1 MKKSLLISGLLATAL
16 FTGCATG
23 GSSQPS
29 YSGGAAA
36 GKNSTAKGIER
47 CAKPM
52 GTLAI
57 HEDQRSDWFAY
68 LTRNYKLTSTVPVI
82 KTILQQT
89 NCFVIVERG
98 KMMNNMMQERALQQS
113 GEMRKVNTKKSKK
126 NRNWKNQMVAAD
138 FAINPEIFFS
148 DADTAGA
155 GAAAGAVG
163 GGLLGILA
171 GGFSKK
177 ETQVSLTMI
186 DNRSGV
192 QIASAIGH
200 ASATDFLGFS
210 KLVGSGGG
218 GALGAYSRT
227 PEGKTLVNAFVD
239 AINQMVV
246 ALNNYEAQSVEGGLG
261 QGGTL
266 EIAD

>member
-1 MKKSLLISGLLATAL
+1 
-16 FTGCATG
+16 
-23 GSSQPS
+23 
-29 YSGGAAA
+29 
-36 GKNSTAKGIER
+36 
-47 CAKPM
+47 
-52 GTLAI
+52 
-57 HEDQRSDWFAY
+57 
-68 LTRNYKLTSTVPVI
+68 
-82 KTILQQT
+82 
-89 NCFVIVERG
+89 
-98 KMMNNMMQERALQQS
+98 
-113 GEMRKVNTKKSKK
+113 
-126 NRNWKNQMVAAD
+126 MVAAD

-148 DADTAGA
+148 DANTAGVA
-155 GAAAGAVG
+155 PAASAIG
-163 GGLLGILA
+163 GGLIGALV

-200 ASATDFLGFS
+200 DSATDFLG
-210 KLVGSGGG
+210 LGGLGGGGGG
-218 GALGAYSRT
+218 GALRMYSRT

-239 AINQMVV
+239 AINQMIV

>member
-1 MKKSLLISGLLATAL
+1 
-16 FTGCATG
+16 
-23 GSSQPS
+23 
-29 YSGGAAA
+29 
-36 GKNSTAKGIER
+36 
-47 CAKPM
+47 
-52 GTLAI
+52 
-57 HEDQRSDWFAY
+57 
-68 LTRNYKLTSTVPVI
+68 
-82 KTILQQT
+82 
-89 NCFVIVERG
+89 
-98 KMMNNMMQERALQQS
+98 MMDNMMQERALQRS

-155 GAAAGAVG
+155 GAAVGAVG
-163 GGLLGILA
+163 GGLFGALV

-218 GALGAYSRT
+218 GALGMYSRT

-239 AINQMVV
+239 AVNQMIV